1 MKNLQVYYDIIE
13 KVIDSLGISVE
24 SCRGQTPG
32 NYLLKKG
39 SANLIIDVWYIEEYQ
54 AAYCQVISPVLKLPN
69 DDLTSLYRELLE
81 INLKQIG
88 ISFAVSDDYVYLVSN
103 REAFGMDA
111 DEFYNMLTRVGNVAD
126 DYDNY
131 LQDKYGLSSQT

>member
-1 MKNLQVYYDIIE
+1 MKNLQHYYNIVEQVIE
-13 KVIDSLGISVE
+13 SLGIPVE
-24 SCRGQTPG
+24 GCRGQTPG
-32 NYLLKKG
+32 SYLLKKG

-69 DDLTSLYRELLE
+69 THLEDLYRELLE

-88 ISFAVSDDYVYLVSN
+88 ISFAVSNDYVYLISN
-103 REAFGMDA
+103 REAHGMDT

-131 LQDKYGLSSQT
+131 LQEKYGNSSN